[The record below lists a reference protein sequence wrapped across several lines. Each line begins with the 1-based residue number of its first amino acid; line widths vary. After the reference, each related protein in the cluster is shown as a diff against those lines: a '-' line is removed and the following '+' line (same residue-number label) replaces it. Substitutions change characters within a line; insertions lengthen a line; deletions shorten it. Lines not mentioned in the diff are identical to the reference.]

1 MLKKKNEKEKK
12 INIKNIELIYEKNN
26 MSNEKIINI
35 LLQNGNFIECLL
47 YIKINNLGIN
57 TFLMVLEKIKYFLYL
72 KQSMFQVIK
81 IQKIIESHKIF
92 YNISK

>member
-1 MLKKKNEKEKK
+1 MNLILIKKNEKEKK

-47 YIKINNLGIN
+47 YIKINNLGIDS
-57 TFLMVLEKIKYFLYL
+57 FLMVLEKIK
-72 KQSMFQVIK
+72 
-81 IQKIIESHKIF
+81 
-92 YNISK
+92 